1 LAIFRY
7 VACLR
12 LQADIWPIWLAGLDA
27 NEGEQWFSNKSGY
40 HSAAPFRSVE
50 SNESVMCQVARVLK
64 DDVENMIDGERATE
78 EATM

>member
-1 LAIFRY
+1 
-7 VACLR
+7 V
-12 LQADIWPIWLAGLDA
+12 AGLDA

-40 HSAAPFRSVE
+40 HSAFTFRSVE

-78 EATM
+78 VATM